1 MLTDAHNRI
10 INYVRL
16 AVTDRCNLRCSYC
29 MPENMQFLQRRELL
43 TYEEILALLQPLAA
57 AGINKIRIT
66 GGEPFLRKDLM
77 QLLEQLAG
85 TEGIHEISITTNG
98 VLTAPFIPQLKQ
110 LGIRNINL
118 SLDTLQEEKFLQIT
132 RRNQFSAVMNTLE
145 SLLAHDMHV
154 KLNVVVMDGINT
166 SELADFAALT
176 AQHPLTVRFIEEM
189 PFNGQGHTFS
199 GLQWNYN
206 KILDTLREQ
215 YILQKIADAPHATAL
230 NYNIPGHKGN
240 VGVIPAY
247 SRTFCGS
254 CNRIRITPTGGL
266 KTCLY
271 GQDVLN
277 VRDLLRSG
285 ANSEL
290 LLHEIQRTLDHR
302 AANGFEAEKGHKKWD
317 SMSVI
322 GG

>member
-1 MLTDAHNRI
+1 MLTDTHNRI

-29 MPENMQFLQRRELL
+29 MPEHMQFLERRELL
-43 TYEEILALLQPLAA
+43 TYEEILAIMRPLAA

-66 GGEPFLRKDLM
+66 GGEPFLRKDLLY
-77 QLLEQLAG
+77 LLEQLSA
-85 TEGIHEISITTNG
+85 TSGINEISITTNG
-98 VLTAPFIPQLKQ
+98 VLTQPFIPRLQQ

-118 SLDTLQEEKFLQIT
+118 SLDSLRPERFRQIT
-132 RRNQFSAVMNTLE
+132 RRDKFQAVMRTLE
-145 SLLAHDMHV
+145 SLLEHDMHV
-154 KLNVVVMDGINT
+154 KLNVVVMNGINT
-166 SELADFAALT
+166 DELADFAALT
-176 AQHPLTVRFIEEM
+176 EKQPIAVRFIEEM
-189 PFNGQGHTFS
+189 PFNGQGNSFS
-199 GLQWNYN
+199 GIQWHYH
-206 KILDTLREQ
+206 KILDTLSET
-215 YILQKIADAPHATAL
+215 YPLQKIPDAPHATSL
-230 NYNIPGHKGN
+230 NYQIPGHKGKI
-240 VGVIPAY
+240 GVIPAY

-254 CNRIRITPTGGL
+254 CNRVRITPTGGL

-271 GQDVLN
+271 GPDALN

-290 LLHEIQRTLDHR
+290 LLHEIRYALSRKT
-302 AANGFEAEKGHKKWD
+302 ANGQEAEKEAKKWD